1 MGRPRLHDEHLRLR
15 LLEAATELM
24 ATEGPDFS
32 LRPLVASIGTS
43 TSAVYS
49 LFGSRGEL
57 LEAITLRA
65 ARSLVDA
72 QHESHV
78 DDDPVQR
85 ILALAHA
92 WRQWATDNASMFQVV
107 FGRGEST
114 PAVDEARD
122 STTEPLMHAVTSAV
136 EQGVLHGD
144 PETSTRTI
152 FAAVHGFINLELLG
166 LYPADEADELFD
178 ALLAAIWRS
187 WATPEHVDAVAA

>member
-1 MGRPRLHDEHLRLR
+1 MGRPRLHDEHLRQR

-43 TSAVYS
+43 TSAVYP

-65 ARSLVDA
+65 ASSLVDA
-72 QHESHV
+72 QNEADV
-78 DDDPVQR
+78 DDPVQR
-85 ILALAHA
+85 ILGLAHA
-92 WRQWATDNASMFQVV
+92 WRRWATENASMFQVV

-122 STTEPLMHAVTSAV
+122 STTEPLLRAVRSAV

-152 FAAVHGFINLELLG
+152 FAAVHGAITLELLG
-166 LYPADEADELFD
+166 LHPADQADALFD
-178 ALLAAIWRS
+178 AQLAAIWRS

>member
-1 MGRPRLHDEHLRLR
+1 MGRPRLHDEHLRQR

-65 ARSLVDA
+65 ASSLVDA
-72 QHESHV
+72 QNEADV
-78 DDDPVQR
+78 DDPVQR
-85 ILALAHA
+85 ILGLAHA
-92 WRQWATDNASMFQVV
+92 WRQWATENASMFQVV

-122 STTEPLMHAVTSAV
+122 STTEPLLRAVRSAV

-152 FAAVHGFINLELLG
+152 FAAIHGAITLELLG
-166 LYPADEADELFD
+166 LYPAEQADALFD
-178 ALLAAIWRS
+178 AQLAAIWRS

>member
-24 ATEGPDFS
+24 ATEGPEFS

-57 LEAITLRA
+57 LEAIILRA
-65 ARSLVDA
+65 THSLVDA
-72 QHESHV
+72 QNEARV
-78 DDDPVQR
+78 DDPVQC

-92 WRQWATDNASMFQVV
+92 WRQWATENASMFQVV
-107 FGRGEST
+107 FGRGDST
-114 PAVDEARD
+114 PAVVEARD
-122 STTEPLMHAVTSAV
+122 STTEPLLRAVTAAI
-136 EQGVLHGD
+136 EQGVLQGD

-152 FAAVHGFINLELLG
+152 FAGVHGFITLELLG
-166 LYPADEADELFD
+166 LYPADEADALFD
-178 ALLAAIWRS
+178 AQLAAAWRS
-187 WATPEHVDAVAA
+187 WATPDHLDAFAA

>member
-72 QHESHV
+72 QNESDV
-78 DDDPVQR
+78 DDPVQR
-85 ILALAHA
+85 ILSLAHA
-92 WRQWATDNASMFQVV
+92 WRQWATENASMFQVV

-122 STTEPLMHAVTSAV
+122 STTEPLLRAVTAAV

-152 FAAVHGFINLELLG
+152 FAGVHGFITLELLG
-166 LYPADEADELFD
+166 LYPADEADALFD
-178 ALLAAIWRS
+178 AQLAAIWRS

>member
-65 ARSLVDA
+65 ASSLVDA

-78 DDDPVQR
+78 DDPAQR
-85 ILALAHA
+85 ILGLAHA
-92 WRQWATDNASMFQVV
+92 WRRWANENASMFQVV
-107 FGRGEST
+107 FGRGESS

-122 STTEPLMHAVTSAV
+122 STIEPLLAAVTAAV
-136 EQGVLHGD
+136 EEGMLHGD
-144 PETSTRTI
+144 PATSTRTI
-152 FAAVHGFINLELLG
+152 FAGLHGFITLELLG
-166 LYPADEADELFD
+166 LYPAHEADEIFD
-178 ALLAAIWRS
+178 ALLGAIWRS

>member
-1 MGRPRLHDEHLRLR
+1 MRNPEETRRR

-65 ARSLVDA
+65 ASSLVDA
-72 QHESHV
+72 QNEADV
-78 DDDPVQR
+78 DDPVQR
-85 ILALAHA
+85 ILGLAHA
-92 WRQWATDNASMFQVV
+92 WRRWATENASMFQVV

-122 STTEPLMHAVTSAV
+122 STTEPLLRAVRSAV

-152 FAAVHGFINLELLG
+152 FAAIHGAITLELLG
-166 LYPADEADELFD
+166 LHPAEQADALFD
-178 ALLAAIWRS
+178 AQLAAIWRS

>member
-1 MGRPRLHDEHLRLR
+1 MGRPRLHDEHLRQR

-72 QHESHV
+72 QNDSDV
-78 DDDPVQR
+78 DDAVQR
-85 ILALAHA
+85 ILSLAHA
-92 WRQWATDNASMFQVV
+92 WRQWANENASMFQVV
-107 FGRGEST
+107 FGRGDST
-114 PAVDEARD
+114 PAVDDARD
-122 STTEPLMHAVTSAV
+122 STTEPLLRAVTAAT
-136 EQGVLHGD
+136 EAGVLHGD
-144 PETSTRTI
+144 PETVTRTI
-152 FAAVHGFINLELLG
+152 FAGLHGFITLELLG
-166 LYPADEADELFD
+166 LYPADEADALFD
-178 ALLAAIWRS
+178 AQLAAIWRS

>member
-1 MGRPRLHDEHLRLR
+1 MGRPRLHDEHLRQR

-65 ARSLVDA
+65 ASSLVDA
-72 QHESHV
+72 QNEADV
-78 DDDPVQR
+78 DDPVQR
-85 ILALAHA
+85 ILGLAHA

-122 STTEPLMHAVTSAV
+122 STTEPLLRAVRSAV

-152 FAAVHGFINLELLG
+152 FAGVHGFITLELLG
-166 LYPADEADELFD
+166 LYPAEQADALFD
-178 ALLAAIWRS
+178 AQLAAIWRS